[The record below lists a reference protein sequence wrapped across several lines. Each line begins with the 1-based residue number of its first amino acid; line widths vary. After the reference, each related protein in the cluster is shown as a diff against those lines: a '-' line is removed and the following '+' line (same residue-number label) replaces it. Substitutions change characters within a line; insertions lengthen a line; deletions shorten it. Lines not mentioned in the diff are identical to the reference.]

1 MNIRSYFSVV
11 SRTRVLGTTFVSAL
25 LLTIVLN
32 ALPFGPDMLDS
43 RPGYTYQDALIAI
56 AGFGEEGR
64 KVYMWAS
71 MTLDTLLPA
80 AYASFLAGII
90 YRLRP
95 KENLWWL
102 AFLPVLAGG
111 LDLCENFQIVA
122 MLIQYPDITAAQVAN
137 ASLFTVM
144 KSYAVMGCASLAV
157 LLSFVGLVRLIAS
170 RRQGQST

>member
-1 MNIRSYFSVV
+1 MNIRSYFSFV
-11 SRTRVLGTTFVSAL
+11 SRVRVLGATFVSAL
-25 LLTIVLN
+25 LITIVLN
-32 ALPFGPDMLDS
+32 TLPFGPEMLDS
-43 RPGYTYQDALIAI
+43 RPGYTYQDALTAM

-102 AFLPVLAGG
+102 ASLPVLAGG
-111 LDLCENFQIVA
+111 LDLCENYQIVT
-122 MLIQYPDITAAQVAN
+122 MLIHYPDITATQVAN
-137 ASLFTVM
+137 ASLFTEL
-144 KSYAVMGCASLAV
+144 KSYAVLGCVTLAV
-157 LLSFVGLVRLIAS
+157 LLSLVGLVRLIAS
-170 RRQGQST
+170 RQQGQSP